1 VRALYGCVGCVCG
14 LTPRAQQRGTCLPA
28 LLIPEPTGH
37 AALPEG
43 LVSPAAQTQ
52 LRSTAARHAYA
63 VITGL
68 VLVWYPFG
76 KGVGQVIP
84 PLLLTY
90 SAMALVP
97 RACGAIAWLN
107 MAYLIWL

>member
-1 VRALYGCVGCVCG
+1 M
-14 LTPRAQQRGTCLPA
+14 
-28 LLIPEPTGH
+28 
-37 AALPEG
+37 
-43 LVSPAAQTQ
+43 
-52 LRSTAARHAYA
+52 
-63 VITGL
+63 ITGL